1 MNDDE
6 LLSMLSDLES
16 DRVERKAS
24 LSDPDRVAEAICAF
38 SNDLP
43 GNRQP
48 GVIFIGANDDGTC
61 TNITVDDKLL
71 LRLAAMRDDGRI
83 QPIPSL
89 KVQKRDFKGCD
100 IAVIIVQPSSAPPVR
115 FKGRTWIRVG
125 PRRAIAT
132 PEEER
137 RLAEKRRSMELP
149 FDLYPLS
156 TTSIDDF
163 DIELFEHLYLP
174 NAIAADVLEKNQRN
188 IETQLT
194 ALRFLTP
201 GGIPTILGIL
211 AVGKEPRRC
220 IPGAYIQFLR
230 IDGTE
235 LTDPILSQKEIS
247 GPLNQM
253 LSRLDDVL
261 EAHNN
266 VSASITS
273 GPVEIKHSDYPLP
286 ALHQLCRNA
295 VLHRNYEGT
304 TAPSRIYWFS
314 NRIEIHSPGGTF
326 GQVTKENFGQPG
338 ITDYRNPHL
347 AEAMKV
353 LGYVQRFGVG
363 IQIARQEL
371 EKNGNPPPNFR
382 VESSHILVTIYKRKE
397 K

>member
-1 MNDDE
+1 MNDSE
-6 LLSMLSDLES
+6 LLLMLSDLES

-24 LSDPDRVAEAICAF
+24 LSEPDRVAEAICAF

-43 GNRQP
+43 GSRQP

-61 TNITVDDKLL
+61 ANTTVDDKLL
-71 LRLAAMRDDGRI
+71 LRLSSIRDDGRI
-83 QPIPSL
+83 QPIPSIE
-89 KVQKRDFKGCD
+89 VQKRNLKDCD
-100 IAVIIVQPSSAPPVR
+100 MAVVIVQPSSAPPVR
-115 FKGRTWIRVG
+115 FKGRTRIRVG
-125 PRRAIAT
+125 PRRALAT

-156 TTSIDDF
+156 MASIDDF

-174 NAIAADVLEKNQRN
+174 NAVAADVLEKNERN
-188 IETQLT
+188 IEDQLM

-201 GGIPTILGIL
+201 GGIPTTLGIL
-211 AVGKEPRRC
+211 AVGKEPHRC

-235 LTDPILSQKEIS
+235 LTNPILSQKEIS

-266 VSASITS
+266 VSASITA

-304 TAPSRIYWFS
+304 TAPSRVYWFS

-371 EKNGNPPPNFR
+371 EKNGNPPLDFR
-382 VESSHILVTIYKRKE
+382 VEPSHILVTIYKRKE